1 MDLETGYIKMNDK
14 IKKTIEYYNNNA
26 ADFYLSTVN
35 ADMSY
40 CRDKF
45 VALLPKGAK
54 ILDAGCG
61 SGRDSKAFIE
71 EGFSIT
77 AFDASGELC
86 ALASNYIGQPVACM
100 RFEEMEWQ
108 EEFDGV
114 WACAS
119 LLHIPKKDMNKVFDL
134 ICTALK
140 AGGIF
145 YTSFK
150 FGDAEEVR
158 RERFYS
164 DYTPTQIKEL
174 FERNNRFEILE
185 CFITG
190 DVRENHK
197 DERWVNVIAVK
208 HDTTMVQS
216 PCRI

>member
-1 MDLETGYIKMNDK
+1 
-14 IKKTIEYYNNNA
+14 
-26 ADFYLSTVN
+26 
-35 ADMSY
+35 
-40 CRDKF
+40 
-45 VALLPKGAK
+45 
-54 ILDAGCG
+54 
-61 SGRDSKAFIE
+61 
-71 EGFSIT
+71 
-77 AFDASGELC
+77 
-86 ALASNYIGQPVACM
+86 M
-100 RFEEMEWQ
+100 RFEEMRWQ

-119 LLHIPKKDMNKVFDL
+119 LLHIPKKYMNKVFDL

-140 AGGIF
+140 ADGIF

-174 FERNNRFEILE
+174 FEKNNRFEILE

-190 DVRENHK
+190 DVRENLK

-208 HDTTMVQS
+208 HDTTMEQS

>member
-1 MDLETGYIKMNDK
+1 MIQVFRK
-14 IKKTIEYYNNNA
+14 IY
-26 ADFYLSTVN
+26 
-35 ADMSY
+35 
-40 CRDKF
+40 F
-45 VALLPKGAK
+45 V
-54 ILDAGCG
+54 
-61 SGRDSKAFIE
+61 
-71 EGFSIT
+71 
-77 AFDASGELC
+77 
-86 ALASNYIGQPVACM
+86 
-100 RFEEMEWQ
+100 RFEEMGWQ

-134 ICTALK
+134 IYTALK

-174 FERNNRFEILE
+174 FERNNRFEVLE
-185 CFITG
+185 CFVTG

-197 DERWVNVIAVK
+197 DERWVNVIAAK
-208 HDTTMVQS
+208 RETTIEQGRYDNEES
-216 PCRI
+216 I